1 MSTRNSEAEVVNTD
15 IVLTSMWYS
24 TIPRY
29 LTTAPGSPTTHWY
42 QIRCV
47 LSQPLYVLAGQSITG
62 RLHLIAHSSQSYT
75 IHLTMSGRW
84 SLPLCLL
91 FSPAFY
97 FDIFLVL
104 LAPKD
109 LNLSMHKN
117 MYLSYMLFIF
127 SWLCQKR
134 PYLKSTHYSNA
145 LFKMVQYL
153 NVIEDLGSNT
163 QPRRP
168 WMQLHTHIGM
178 SMFFVSFWH
187 MIMHHIK
194 LSTHDYNTDGFKTRW
209 GW

>member
-1 MSTRNSEAEVVNTD
+1 
-15 IVLTSMWYS
+15 MWYS
-24 TIPRY
+24 TVPRY

-84 SLPLCLL
+84 SLPLCILC
-91 FSPAFY
+91 SPAFY
-97 FDIFLVL
+97 FDTFLEHEHEHL
-104 LAPKD
+104 G
-109 LNLSMHKN
+109 LSMHKT

-134 PYLKSTHYSNA
+134 PYLKATHSSHA
-145 LFKMVQYL
+145 LFKMVHYL
-153 NVIEDLGSNT
+153 NVIEDLGSST
-163 QPRRP
+163 QPRCP
-168 WMQLHTHIGM
+168 GMQIRTHIGR
-178 SMFFVSFWH
+178 SMFIVSFWH

-194 LSTHDYNTDGFKTRW
+194 LSTHKYNTDGFQTRR